1 MCGNI
6 GLKRDND
13 VEEVA
18 IHSKVNYH
26 ERWHDNVEWAMENN
40 VKVLK
45 GIGLM

>member
-6 GLKRDND
+6 GLKRDKV

-18 IHSKVNYH
+18 IYSKVNYH

>member
-1 MCGNI
+1 MCGGI
-6 GLKRDND
+6 GLEWYN
-13 VEEVA
+13 VIEEVA